1 MEFFGIPL
9 CDFLV
14 KQMFV
19 YRHMLIVMPSKALAR
34 SCWYKT
40 SVGRK
45 RPLSLILEVEIT
57 RFAVPISKKTKM
69 MELVIEDDQWFSV
82 VSEGIWRRVTGRALP
97 QRLKMGTLSLT
108 LSPVWFDLGQNF
120 EPHILREMNVLVLM
134 MSTVTFF
141 LLLCSRMIPRIL
153 G

>member
-1 MEFFGIPL
+1 
-9 CDFLV
+9 
-14 KQMFV
+14 MFV
-19 YRHMLIVMPSKALAR
+19 YRRMLIVMPSKALAR

-45 RPLSLILEVEIT
+45 RPLSLILEVEIA

-69 MELVIEDDQWFSV
+69 VELVIEDVSV
-82 VSEGIWRRVTGRALP
+82 VSEGRWRRVTGRALP

-108 LSPVWFDLGQNF
+108 LSPVRFDLGQNF
-120 EPHILREMNVLVLM
+120 EPLILREMNMLVLM